1 MRVMIVG
8 ASRDPKKFG
17 HRSVRA
23 YLKAGHE
30 VLPVNPHAD
39 RIAGVTAYPDI
50 ASVPG
55 PVDRVSV
62 YLPPSAG
69 DGFLEELAGRGDV
82 KELWLNPGAETDERI
97 SQAKALG
104 LEPIVAC
111 SMAALNHGL

>member
-8 ASRDPKKFG
+8 ASRDPQKFG

-23 YLKAGHE
+23 HRKAGHE

-39 RIAGVTAYPDI
+39 QIDGAEAYPDI

-69 DGFLEELAGRGDV
+69 TGFLEEVADRGDV
-82 KELWLNPGAETDERI
+82 KEVWLNPGAETDQRVAR
-97 SQAKALG
+97 AKALG

-111 SMAALNHGL
+111 SIAALGHGL